1 MLQLILGVIL
11 VAVAL
16 GAIAAGLG
24 RRLRKLENGDV
35 PVWLPY
41 TVSAWGVLV
50 GLAGLGLLLSTSFTI
65 VGADQ
70 VGHLKRVYGGSS
82 MPAGQVIALEGQGG
96 PQAEVLSPGFRFR
109 PFLNVVYKVE
119 KFPAV
124 VIPANNY
131 GLLLARDGAPLRAG
145 QVMADEWPE
154 AAVEK
159 MLDAK
164 YFLRNGGQKGPQL
177 SVLSPGTWRI
187 NQYLFDVKVEP
198 ATNILI
204 GSVGVVKSNVQT
216 ADDCTPAP
224 RSQETTL
231 AIPLVPKGCIGV
243 WDKPLLPG
251 TYYLNKSAYEV
262 SNISTRVAAWE
273 YSGGYERRVIN
284 LALDQEGRITQHEVK
299 QDVPIPPTAVE
310 GAIPV
315 RVEGWTVPIEVRL
328 IVQIAPEDAPFV
340 VAAVGGLTEA
350 EQRILT
356 RTLGSVVRNVIG
368 EKGRKVLELQDQ
380 RAELEQ
386 LVKQTIIPEGRKAGI
401 SVKEVRFGDPVI
413 PPELLVTL
421 ARRQLA
427 EELEKTYSQEQR
439 AQEQR
444 VLTEQARATADQQD
458 QLVAAQV
465 GVQIEEQNKLASKLR
480 GEGREAELT
489 AIARGQDAQ
498 VKVLGQDRVLQ
509 LEALI
514 KVLEAAIQNPD
525 IVKVPVIMVEGSTTG
540 LEGFAAI
547 LGGASNLAKGTLF
560 PGLDEER

>member
-1 MLQLILGVIL
+1 MLTLILGIIL
-11 VAVAL
+11 VAAAL
-16 GAIAAGLG
+16 GAIAIGLG
-24 RRLRKLENGDV
+24 QRLNRLVNKDIQ
-35 PVWLPY
+35 VWLLY
-41 TVSAWGVLV
+41 GVSVGVVLFGLV
-50 GLAGLGLLLSTSFTI
+50 GLGLLLGTSFTV
-65 VGADQ
+65 VGADEM
-70 VGHLKRVYGGSS
+70 GHLKRVYGGLS
-82 MPAGQVIALEGQGG
+82 MPPGQIIAFKGQAG
-96 PQAEVLSPGFRFR
+96 PQAEVLSPGFKFS
-109 PFLNVVYKVE
+109 PLLNVLYKVE
-119 KFPAV
+119 KFSV
-124 VIPANNY
+124 VEIPVDSY
-131 GLLLARDGAPLRAG
+131 GLLLARDGAPLRPG
-145 QVMADEWPE
+145 QILADEWPE
-154 AAVEK
+154 AEFEK
-159 MLDAK
+159 MLEAE
-164 YFLRNGGQKGPQL
+164 YFLHNGGQKGPQL
-177 SVLSPGTWRI
+177 SVLPPGKYRVHR
-187 NQYLFDVKVEP
+187 YLFDVVVKPV
-198 ATNILI
+198 TNIAI

-216 ADDCTPAP
+216 SDNCIPVP
-224 RSQETTL
+224 QPQEQTL

-243 WDKPLLPG
+243 WNEPLLPG
-251 TYYLNKSAYEV
+251 RYYLNANAYEV
-262 SNISTRVAAWE
+262 INISTRVYAWE

-284 LALDQEGRITQHEVK
+284 LKLDQEGRITQDEVK
-299 QDVPIPPTAVE
+299 QNVPVPPTAVE

-340 VAAVGGLTEA
+340 VAAVGGLTEV

-368 EKGRKVLELQDQ
+368 ERGRKVLELQDQ

-427 EELEKTYSQEQR
+427 EELEKTYAREQR

-465 GVQIEEQNKLASKLR
+465 GVQIEVQNKLASQLR

-514 KVLEAAIQNPD
+514 KTLEAAIENPN
-525 IVKVPVIMVEGSTTG
+525 IVKVPVIMVEGSSTG
-540 LEGFAAI
+540 MEGFAAI

-560 PGLDEER
+560 SSQDK